1 MQPHPPMGYGPQTHS
16 GAPSYYAPTQQQ
28 GYGNGYAPVSYS
40 LGQGSGVHNASFD
53 SAKSIADLNT
63 FIGDIQ
69 RGLINPKSYTQLSN
83 RLMPLQQTGVP
94 YLLSGG
100 LADYQPAA
108 APIDLGGGQGGV
120 YGPSPQYSLP
130 GIDGLRTKDQLVH
143 MAQRFEQMAAT
154 VYEAAD
160 QAAAAGTGQPGATWI
175 DDTTDHRYV
184 YLDFL
189 DTSLEIS
196 TRENTL
202 QLDLYTRA

>member
-1 MQPHPPMGYGPQTHS
+1 MGYGPQPHS

-53 SAKSIADLNT
+53 SAKSIAELNS

-94 YLLSGG
+94 YILSGG
-100 LADYQPAA
+100 MADYQPAA
-108 APIDLGGGQGGV
+108 APIDLGGGHGGV
-120 YGPSPQYSLP
+120 YGPSSQYSLP
-130 GIDGLRTKDQLVH
+130 AIDGLRTKDQLVH

-175 DDTTDHRYV
+175 EDTADHRYV
-184 YLDFL
+184 FL
-189 DTSLEIS
+189 EFSQAQFGCCSLERRPCSLTII
-196 TRENTL
+196 
-202 QLDLYTRA
+202 